1 MPGKG
6 QARFFLLAAASVVV
20 LDQLTKLW
28 VRNNLAL
35 GTVIPK
41 TSFLNL
47 VYYANTGAVFGLFPG
62 QVLAFIITTVAVMAG
77 ILVARHYL
85 PPAATLSN
93 VALGLLFGG
102 ATGNLIDRV
111 CLNFVTDFID
121 VHWSQHHWSAFNFAD
136 ASIVAGIILFIY
148 SLYRLGFFARVYH
161 HGLTTRE

>member
-28 VRNNLAL
+28 VRNNLLL
-35 GTVIPK
+35 GTRIPI

-47 VYYANTGAVFGLFPG
+47 EYKVNTGAVFGLFPG
-62 QVLAFIITTVAVMAG
+62 QKAAFIITTVVVMVG
-77 ILVARHYL
+77 ILVARRYL
-85 PPAATLSN
+85 PPAAALGNAS
-93 VALGLLFGG
+93 LGLLFGG

-111 CLNFVTDFID
+111 CRGFVTDFID
-121 VHWSQHHWSAFNFAD
+121 VHWSQHHWWTFNFAD

-148 SLYRLGFFARVYH
+148 SLYRQGFFARVYH
-161 HGLTTRE
+161 HGLTRE

>member
-1 MPGKG
+1 MPGKR

-28 VRNNLAL
+28 VRHNLPL
-35 GTVIPK
+35 EPGIPI

-47 VYYANTGAVFGLFPG
+47 VRKVNYGAVFGLFPG
-62 QVLAFIITTVAVMAG
+62 QVWAFIITTVVVMAG

-85 PPAATLSN
+85 PPGATLGN

-111 CLNFVTDFID
+111 CLGFVTDFID
-121 VHWSQHHWSAFNFAD
+121 VHWSQHHWWTFNFAD

-148 SLYRLGFFARVYH
+148 SLYRQGFFARVYH
-161 HGLTTRE
+161 HGLTRE

>member
-1 MPGKG
+1 MPDKR
-6 QARFFLLAAASVVV
+6 QAKFFLLAAASVVV

-28 VRNNLAL
+28 VRDNLAL

-62 QVLAFIITTVAVMAG
+62 QVLAFIVTTVAVMAG

-85 PPAATLSN
+85 PSAALGN

-102 ATGNLIDRV
+102 AAGNLIDRV
-111 CLNFVTDFID
+111 CLGFVTDFID
-121 VHWSQHHWSAFNFAD
+121 VHWSRLHWSAFNFAD
-136 ASIVAGIILFIY
+136 ASVVAGIILFIY
-148 SLYRLGFFARVYH
+148 SLYRQGFFARVYH
-161 HGLTTRE
+161 HGLTRE